1 MSSNTF
7 IIFIAWNNMGREI
20 SPEKQDGTLDC
31 SLRRIFDLYD
41 LHNLFCFQDVQ
52 ITVDIV

>member
-1 MSSNTF
+1 
-7 IIFIAWNNMGREI
+7 MGREI
-20 SPEKQDGTLDC
+20 SPEKQDGTLDF